1 MESEATSLGGRNWL
15 EYRQRLLRFVRSKVH
30 NDAIAEDIVHDV
42 LVKAWEKRATQRGS
56 MMSWLFQITMNAVRD
71 HYRVRRVEP
80 LMDDMDVAD
89 EPTRDDLQ
97 QLFACMSTMVDDL
110 EEPYRSTFVRSE
122 FDGIPMPQIA
132 AELGMSVSGV
142 KSRVQ
147 RARARVRTALLD
159 CCALERN
166 QRGEITNAAE
176 HECEHCAPL

>member
-1 MESEATSLGGRNWL
+1 MEHEGLTLQNHHWR
-15 EYRQRLLRFVRSKVH
+15 EYRARLLRFVRSRVH
-30 NDAIAEDIVHDV
+30 DDAIAEDIVHDV

-71 HYRVRRVEP
+71 HYRARRVEP
-80 LMDDMDVAD
+80 LPDDVDVAD

-97 QLFACMSTMVDDL
+97 QLFSCMSFMVDEL

-132 AELGMSVSGV
+132 GELGISVSGV

-159 CCALERN
+159 CCAIERN
-166 QRGEITNAAE
+166 QRGEITNAAD
-176 HECEHCAPL
+176 HECERCAP